1 MVCVTMAAGF
11 ILNHNNLVI
20 QEKSWVAE
28 TQAIINKLDN
38 IAALN
43 LKAESSARAFY
54 LSREQ
59 KYLNER
65 NHAVKELKERLQELA
80 SMLNDQP
87 QQEKDASLLQKII
100 SQRLALTD
108 HATWE
113 AAHATTDHTTVDIS
127 KGAALTEKL
136 EDLVAEMKDCQN
148 DRISQRETE
157 FLRNVI
163 QTNRIEGL
171 LGVLCI
177 LALSFSLFL
186 TYRYMSAKKES
197 DVRFR
202 AIFNQTFQLIGL
214 LTPDGRLLE
223 ANQTA
228 LDMVGVDPAT
238 LRNKFF
244 WDTPWWQHSP
254 QEQELLKQAIKDAAS
269 GKFVRFQTNH
279 IGRGGETITIDF
291 SIKPVLDDSGKV
303 LYLLPEG
310 RDMTEQK
317 RAQESTTASEQ
328 HLKALL
334 TCLAEGVYQI
344 DLEGNLVYMNGA
356 AERILQYQENE
367 LLGKNM
373 HNIIHSSS
381 DAVPS
386 QAPFPQLSTGQRE
399 QPGGDFKLLSVV
411 ERGEELRISE
421 DWFRRKDGTSVP
433 VEYVGSPLLQNGEV
447 KGAVIAFQDITT
459 RKEAEKRVS
468 EFYST
473 VSHELRTPLTSIRG
487 AMRLLEAGK
496 GGELTERGKHLTT
509 MGRIE
514 CDRLVRLINDMLDI
528 RKMEAGKL
536 DLRYAEFDA
545 VDAARQAISNLQAY
559 ADEHRVSITLK
570 PAPVIM
576 LNADRDRFTQIL
588 TNLVSNAVRFSPLD
602 SEVKVSLDNL
612 TGEQTLKVSIQDSG
626 PGIKQTDQRKLF
638 KVFQQLD
645 ATDARRKGGT
655 GLGLAICKSLVEQ
668 HGGRIGLNSA
678 EGEGATFWFTLPIYG
693 KQQPEKKQPDE
704 KKQPEK
710 KQQDTAISSPAEHK
724 HHSSRYRKS
733 KGKHERVKA
742 LIAENDKFTRNLLE
756 LQLRRMGIEV
766 ICTESGEGALKILNR
781 DPIELII
788 LELGLPDISGTDL
801 IAKLKEEGKGE
812 IPLVVYTAQDLTH
825 EERLCTTL
833 GETRHLTKSLSG
845 EEDFVAAVKEVLGE
859 RARDLPDMAVATDNR
874 LPSMTEAEALRL
886 RSKDQNSQ

>member
-1 MVCVTMAAGF
+1 MAAGF
-11 ILNHNNLVI
+11 ILNHNNQVI
-20 QEKSWVAE
+20 QEKTWVAE
-28 TQAIINKLDN
+28 TQTIINKLDA

-54 LSREQ
+54 LSRDQ
-59 KYLNER
+59 KYLSAR
-65 NHAVKELKERLQELA
+65 NHAIKDLKERLQELA
-80 SMLNDQP
+80 SLLKDQP
-87 QQEKDASLLQKII
+87 QQEKNAILLQNII
-100 SQRLALTD
+100 SERLTL
-108 HATWE
+108 
-113 AAHATTDHTTVDIS
+113 TDHTTGELTHAASKHTTLDIS

-136 EDLVAEMKDCQN
+136 EDLIAEMKDCQN

-157 FLRNVI
+157 FLHNVI

-177 LALSFSLFL
+177 AALSFSLFL

-228 LDMVGVDPAT
+228 LDMIGVDPASI
-238 LRNKFF
+238 RNKFF
-244 WDTPWWQHSP
+244 WDTPWWQHSEH
-254 QEQELLKQAIKDAAS
+254 EQEALKQAVKDAAS
-269 GKFVRFQTNH
+269 GKFVRFQTSH
-279 IGRGGETITIDF
+279 IGKGGEAITIDF
-291 SIKPVLDDSGKV
+291 SIKPVLDDYGKV

-317 RAQESTTASEQ
+317 RAQENTTASEQ

-373 HNIIHSSS
+373 HSIIHDQS
-381 DAVPS
+381 DAQHSQPS
-386 QAPFPQLSTGQRE
+386 QASVPQPSTGQRS
-399 QPGGDFKLLSVV
+399 QPTGDFKLLRVV
-411 ERGEELRISE
+411 EKGEELRISE
-421 DWFRRKDGTSVP
+421 DWFRRKDGSIVP
-433 VEYVGSPLLQNGEV
+433 VEYVGSPLMQNGEV

-536 DLRYAEFDA
+536 ALRYGEFDA
-545 VDAARQAISNLQAY
+545 VDSARQAIANLQAY

-570 PAPVIM
+570 PTPPIQ
-576 LNADRDRFTQIL
+576 LNAEKDRFTQIL

-602 SEVKVSLDNL
+602 SEVIVSLEVIATEQAL
-612 TGEQTLKVSIQDSG
+612 TVSIQDKG
-626 PGIKQTDQRKLF
+626 PGIKPADQRRLF

-668 HGGRIGLNSA
+668 HGGKIGLTSA
-678 EGEGATFWFTLPIYG
+678 EGEGATFWFTLPLFG
-693 KQQPEKKQPDE
+693 KHQPPQPP
-704 KKQPEK
+704 QPPKESRDK
-710 KQQDTAISSPAEHK
+710 AIASPPEPKNHT
-724 HHSSRYRKS
+724 SQYRKS
-733 KGKHERVKA
+733 KGKTARVKA

-766 ICTESGEGALKILNR
+766 ICTESGEGAIKILNR
-781 DPIELII
+781 DPIELLI
-788 LELGLPDISGTDL
+788 LELGLPDLSGTEL

-812 IPLVVYTAQDLTH
+812 LPLVVYTAQDLTH

-833 GETRHLTKSLSG
+833 GETRHLTKSLSV
-845 EEDFVAAVKEVLGE
+845 EEDFVAAVKEALGE
-859 RARDLPDMAVATDNR
+859 RARDLPDMAVVTDNR

-886 RSKDQNSQ
+886 RSKDQNSN

>member
-1 MVCVTMAAGF
+1 
-11 ILNHNNLVI
+11 
-20 QEKSWVAE
+20 
-28 TQAIINKLDN
+28 
-38 IAALN
+38 
-43 LKAESSARAFY
+43 
-54 LSREQ
+54 
-59 KYLNER
+59 
-65 NHAVKELKERLQELA
+65 
-80 SMLNDQP
+80 
-87 QQEKDASLLQKII
+87 
-100 SQRLALTD
+100 
-108 HATWE
+108 
-113 AAHATTDHTTVDIS
+113 
-127 KGAALTEKL
+127 
-136 EDLVAEMKDCQN
+136 
-148 DRISQRETE
+148 
-157 FLRNVI
+157 
-163 QTNRIEGL
+163 
-171 LGVLCI
+171 
-177 LALSFSLFL
+177 
-186 TYRYMSAKKES
+186 
-197 DVRFR
+197 
-202 AIFNQTFQLIGL
+202 
-214 LTPDGRLLE
+214 
-223 ANQTA
+223 
-228 LDMVGVDPAT
+228 
-238 LRNKFF
+238 
-244 WDTPWWQHSP
+244 
-254 QEQELLKQAIKDAAS
+254 
-269 GKFVRFQTNH
+269 VRFQTNH
-279 IGRGGETITIDF
+279 IGKGGETITIDF

-421 DWFRRKDGTSVP
+421 DWFRRKDGTCVP
-433 VEYVGSPLLQNGEV
+433 VEYVGSPLMQNGEV

-559 ADEHRVSITLK
+559 ADEHRVSIALQ
-570 PAPVIM
+570 PAPTIQ

-588 TNLVSNAVRFSPLD
+588 TNLVSNAVRFSPMD
-602 SEVKVSLDNL
+602 SEVKVSLDL
-612 TGEQTLKVSIQDSG
+612 LAAEETLKVSIKDSG
-626 PGIKQTDQRKLF
+626 PGIKPADQRRLF

-668 HGGRIGLNSA
+668 HGGRIGLSSM

-742 LIAENDKFTRNLLE
+742 LIAENDKFTR
-756 LQLRRMGIEV
+756 
-766 ICTESGEGALKILNR
+766 
-781 DPIELII
+781 
-788 LELGLPDISGTDL
+788 
-801 IAKLKEEGKGE
+801 
-812 IPLVVYTAQDLTH
+812 
-825 EERLCTTL
+825 
-833 GETRHLTKSLSG
+833 
-845 EEDFVAAVKEVLGE
+845 
-859 RARDLPDMAVATDNR
+859 
-874 LPSMTEAEALRL
+874 
-886 RSKDQNSQ
+886 

>member
-1 MVCVTMAAGF
+1 MAAGF

-20 QEKSWVAE
+20 QEKTWVAE
-28 TQAIINKLDN
+28 TQAIINKLDA

-54 LSREQ
+54 LSRDQ
-59 KYLNER
+59 KYLKSR
-65 NHAVKELKERLQELA
+65 NHAVQELKERLRELA
-80 SMLNDQP
+80 TMLQDQP
-87 QQEKDASLLQKII
+87 QQAKNAVLLHDIT
-100 SQRLALTD
+100 SERLRLTD
-108 HATWE
+108 HTTRE
-113 AAHATTDHTTVDIS
+113 AAHAANDHTTVDIS
-127 KGAALTEKL
+127 KGAALTERL

-157 FLRNVI
+157 FLHNVI

-177 LALSFSLFL
+177 AALSFSLFL

-228 LDMVGVDPAT
+228 LDMIGVDPASI
-238 LRNKFF
+238 RNKFF
-244 WDTPWWQHSP
+244 WDTPWWQHSEH
-254 QEQELLKQAIKDAAS
+254 EQETLKQAVKDAAS
-269 GKFVRFQTNH
+269 GKFVRFQTSH
-279 IGRGGETITIDF
+279 IDKSGETITIDF
-291 SIKPVLDDSGKV
+291 SIKPVLDDYGKV

-356 AERILQYQENE
+356 AERILQYKEHE

-373 HNIIHSSS
+373 HSVIHDIS
-381 DAVPS
+381 DANHSQPS
-386 QAPFPQLSTGQRE
+386 QPSFPQLSTGQRS
-399 QPGGDFKLLSVV
+399 QPAGDSKLLSVV
-411 ERGEELRISE
+411 EKGEELRISE
-421 DWFRRKDGTSVP
+421 DWFRRKDGTVVP
-433 VEYVGSPLLQNGEV
+433 VEYVGSPLMQNGEV

-536 DLRYAEFDA
+536 DLRYGEFDA
-545 VDAARQAISNLQAY
+545 VDSVRQAIANLQAY
-559 ADEHRVSITLK
+559 ADEHRVAIILK
-570 PAPVIM
+570 PTPPIQ

-602 SEVKVSLDNL
+602 SEVIVSLEVIANEQAL
-612 TGEQTLKVSIQDSG
+612 TVSIQDKG
-626 PGIKQTDQRKLF
+626 PGIKPADQRRLF

-668 HGGRIGLNSA
+668 HGGKIGLTSA
-678 EGEGATFWFTLPIYG
+678 EGEGATFWFTLPLFG
-693 KQQPEKKQPDE
+693 KHQPEKESQDKVGSAP
-704 KKQPEK
+704 PE
-710 KQQDTAISSPAEHK
+710 HR
-724 HHSSRYRKS
+724 HHTSQYRKS
-733 KGKHERVKA
+733 KGKHARVKA

-756 LQLRRMGIEV
+756 LQLRRMGLEV
-766 ICTESGEGALKILNR
+766 ICTESGEGAIKILNR
-781 DPIELII
+781 DPIELLI
-788 LELGLPDISGTDL
+788 LELGLPDLSGTEL
-801 IAKLKEEGKGE
+801 IAKLKKEGKGE
-812 IPLVVYTAQDLTH
+812 LPLVVYTAQDLTH

-833 GETRHLTKSLSG
+833 GETRHLTKSLSV

-859 RARDLPDMAVATDNR
+859 RARDLPDMAVVTDNR

-886 RSKDQNSQ
+886 RSKDQTLK

>member
-1 MVCVTMAAGF
+1 MAAGF

-20 QEKSWVAE
+20 QEKTWVAE
-28 TQAIINKLDN
+28 TQAIINKLDA

-54 LSREQ
+54 LSKDQ
-59 KYLNER
+59 KYLKSR
-65 NHAVKELKERLQELA
+65 NHAVQDLRERLRELA
-80 SMLNDQP
+80 AMLQDQP
-87 QQEKDASLLQKII
+87 QQAKNAVLLQAII
-100 SQRLALTD
+100 SERLRLTD

-113 AAHATTDHTTVDIS
+113 AAHAANDHTTVDIS

-136 EDLVAEMKDCQN
+136 EDLIAEMKDCQN

-157 FLRNVI
+157 FLHNVI

-177 LALSFSLFL
+177 AALSFSLFL

-197 DVRFR
+197 DARFR

-228 LDMVGVDPAT
+228 LDMIGVDPASI
-238 LRNKFF
+238 RNKLF
-244 WDTPWWQHSP
+244 WDTPWWQHSEH
-254 QEQELLKQAIKDAAS
+254 EQEALKQAVKDAAS
-269 GKFVRFQTNH
+269 GKFVRFQTSH
-279 IGRGGETITIDF
+279 IGRGGEAITIDF
-291 SIKPVLDDSGKV
+291 SIKPVLDDYGKV

-367 LLGKNM
+367 LLGQNM
-373 HNIIHSSS
+373 HSVIHHKS
-381 DAVPS
+381 DTQTSHPS
-386 QAPFPQLSTGQRE
+386 FPQLSTGQRL
-399 QPGGDFKLLSVV
+399 QATGDFKLLSVV
-411 ERGEELRISE
+411 EKGEELRISE
-421 DWFRRKDGTSVP
+421 DWFRRKDGTVVP
-433 VEYVGSPLLQNGEV
+433 VEYVGSPLMQNGEV
-447 KGAVIAFQDITT
+447 KGAVIAFQDITS

-545 VDAARQAISNLQAY
+545 VDSVRQVIANLQAY
-559 ADEHRVSITLK
+559 ADEHRVSMILQPT
-570 PAPVIM
+570 PPIR

-588 TNLVSNAVRFSPLD
+588 TNLISNAVRFSPLD
-602 SEVKVSLDNL
+602 SEVTVSLEIIPNEQALRVSVQDN
-612 TGEQTLKVSIQDSG
+612 G
-626 PGIKQTDQRKLF
+626 PGIKTVDQRRLF

-668 HGGRIGLNSA
+668 HGGKIGLNST
-678 EGEGATFWFTLPIYG
+678 EGEGATFWFTLPLLG
-693 KQQPEKKQPDE
+693 KHQPEKESQDKAGSAP
-704 KKQPEK
+704 PE
-710 KQQDTAISSPAEHK
+710 PR
-724 HHSSRYRKS
+724 HHSSHYRKS
-733 KGKHERVKA
+733 KGKHARVKA

-766 ICTESGEGALKILNR
+766 TCTESGEGALKILNR
-781 DPIELII
+781 EPIELII
-788 LELGLPDISGTDL
+788 MELGLPDLDGTEL

-812 IPLVVYTAQDLTH
+812 LPLVVYTAQDLTH

-833 GETRHLTKSLSG
+833 GETRHLTKSLSR

-859 RARDLPDMAVATDNR
+859 RARDLPDMAVVTDNR

-886 RSKDQNSQ
+886 RSKEQNSQ

>member
-1 MVCVTMAAGF
+1 MVFVTMAAGF

-20 QEKSWVAE
+20 QEKTWVAE

-54 LSREQ
+54 LSRDQ
-59 KYLNER
+59 KYLNAR
-65 NHAVKELKERLQELA
+65 NHAVNELKERLQELA
-80 SMLNDQP
+80 TMLKDQP
-87 QQEKDASLLQKII
+87 QQEKNAFLLKKII
-100 SQRLALTD
+100 SDRLALTD

-113 AAHATTDHTTVDIS
+113 AAHAANDHTTVDIS

-136 EDLVAEMKDCQN
+136 EDLIAEMKDCQN
-148 DRISQRETE
+148 DRISLRETE
-157 FLRNVI
+157 FLHNVI
-163 QTNRIEGL
+163 QTNRIEGF

-177 LALSFSLFL
+177 AALSFSLFL

-238 LRNKFF
+238 IRHKFF
-244 WDTPWWQHSP
+244 WETPWWQHSP
-254 QEQELLKQAIKDAAS
+254 QEQEILKQAVKDAAS
-269 GKFVRFQTNH
+269 GKFVRFQTTH
-279 IGRGGETITIDF
+279 IGKGGETITIDF

-373 HNIIHSSS
+373 HGIIHGKS
-381 DAVPS
+381 DADSS

-399 QPGGDFKLLSVV
+399 QPGSDFKLLRVV

-421 DWFRRKDGTSVP
+421 DWFRRKDGTCVP

-528 RKMEAGKL
+528 RKLEAGKL

-545 VDAARQAISNLQAY
+545 VDAVRQAISNLQAY

-570 PAPVIM
+570 PAPAIQ
-576 LNADRDRFTQIL
+576 LNADRDRFTQII

-602 SEVKVSLDNL
+602 SEVNVSLEL
-612 TGEQTLKVSIQDSG
+612 LAPEKTLKVSIQDSG
-626 PGIKQTDQRKLF
+626 PGIKPADQRKLF

-668 HGGRIGLNSA
+668 HGGKIGLSSM
-678 EGEGATFWFTLPIYG
+678 EGEGATFWFTLPLFG
-693 KQQPEKKQPDE
+693 KQHPVKEAR
-704 KKQPEK
+704 
-710 KQQDTAISSPAEHK
+710 DTAVSLPPEPK
-724 HHSSRYRKS
+724 HHTTHYRKS
-733 KGKHERVKA
+733 KGKHARVKA
-742 LIAENDKFTRNLLE
+742 LVAENDRFTRNLLE

-788 LELGLPDISGTDL
+788 LELGLPDISGTEL
-801 IAKLKEEGKGE
+801 IAKLKAEGKGE
-812 IPLVVYTAQDLTH
+812 LPLVVYTAQDLTH
-825 EERLCTTL
+825 DERLATTL
-833 GETRHLTKSLSG
+833 GETRHLTKSLSV

-859 RARDLPDMAVATDNR
+859 RARDLPDMAVVTDNR

-886 RSKDQNSQ
+886 RSKD

>member
-1 MVCVTMAAGF
+1 MAAGF

-113 AAHATTDHTTVDIS
+113 AAHAANDHTTVDIS

-421 DWFRRKDGTSVP
+421 DWFRRKDGTCVP
-433 VEYVGSPLLQNGEV
+433 VEYVGSPLMQNGEV

-825 EERLCTTL
+825 EERICTTL

>member
-1 MVCVTMAAGF
+1 MAAGF

-28 TQAIINKLDN
+28 TQAIINKLDA

-54 LSREQ
+54 LSRDQ
-59 KYLNER
+59 KYLSAR

-80 SMLNDQP
+80 GMLKDQP
-87 QQEKDASLLQKII
+87 QQEKNAFLLQKII
-100 SQRLALTD
+100 SERLALTD

-113 AAHATTDHTTVDIS
+113 AAHAANDHTTVDIS

-136 EDLVAEMKDCQN
+136 EDLVTEMKDCQN

-238 LRNKFF
+238 LRNKLF
-244 WDTPWWQHSP
+244 WETPWWQHSP

-381 DAVPS
+381 DTDPS

-421 DWFRRKDGTSVP
+421 DWFRRKDGTCVP

-602 SEVKVSLDNL
+602 SDVKVSLDNL

-668 HGGRIGLNSA
+668 HGGRIGLNSV

-693 KQQPEKKQPDE
+693 KQQPEKKQPE
-704 KKQPEK
+704 KE
-710 KQQDTAISSPAEHK
+710 QQDTAISAPAEHK

>member
-1 MVCVTMAAGF
+1 
-11 ILNHNNLVI
+11 
-20 QEKSWVAE
+20 
-28 TQAIINKLDN
+28 
-38 IAALN
+38 
-43 LKAESSARAFY
+43 
-54 LSREQ
+54 
-59 KYLNER
+59 
-65 NHAVKELKERLQELA
+65 
-80 SMLNDQP
+80 
-87 QQEKDASLLQKII
+87 
-100 SQRLALTD
+100 
-108 HATWE
+108 
-113 AAHATTDHTTVDIS
+113 
-127 KGAALTEKL
+127 
-136 EDLVAEMKDCQN
+136 EMKDCQN

-356 AERILQYQENE
+356 AERILQYQESE

-373 HNIIHSSS
+373 HNIIHCKS
-381 DAVPS
+381 DADS
-386 QAPFPQLSTGQRE
+386 SLAPFPQLSTGQRE

-421 DWFRRKDGTSVP
+421 DWFRRKDGTCVP
-433 VEYVGSPLLQNGEV
+433 VEYVGSPLMQNGEV

-886 RSKDQNSQ
+886 RSK